1 MAGDKQIDRKAFFKE
16 GPLSFMR
23 SFMQGMQQGETS
35 IQRSTLEG
43 PVLRPPGAALEADFL
58 DLCTGSAQCALACPA
73 DAILMLPREDG
84 SGLEAPRIIPVDGAC
99 VVCDDLSCMKV
110 CPTGALTLVP
120 REEIRVGLA
129 KVNHET
135 CFSWNKLDEECNYCV
150 TRCPIGESAIRI
162 EEREDGKGPVIGEAC
177 VGCGSCEQHC
187 PEYPGAVRVFPI
199 PESA

>member
-1 MAGDKQIDRKAFFKE
+1 MAEDKQIDRKAFFTE
-16 GPLSFMR
+16 GPPLLHALLHAGNAPGR
-23 SFMQGMQQGETS
+23 NPGAA
-35 IQRSTLEG
+35 LE
-43 PVLRPPGAALEADFL
+43 PRRAVLRPPGAAAEADFL

-129 KVNHET
+129 EVNLET
-135 CFSWNKLDEECNYCV
+135 CYAWN
-150 TRCPIGESAIRI
+150 G
-162 EEREDGKGPVIGEAC
+162 DG
-177 VGCGSCEQHC
+177 
-187 PEYPGAVRVFPI
+187 
-199 PESA
+199 